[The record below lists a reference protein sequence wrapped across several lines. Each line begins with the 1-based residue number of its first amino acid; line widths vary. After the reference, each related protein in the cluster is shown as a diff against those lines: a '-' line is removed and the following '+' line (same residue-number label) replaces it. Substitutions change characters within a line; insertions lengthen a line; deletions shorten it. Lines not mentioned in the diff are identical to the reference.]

1 VWGEGEEWERR
12 AKDKAV
18 DRLLD
23 LKNESWLDEDEGEEP
38 LSEEEFRAN
47 MRLTAVQIAADGSIE
62 FTFADGDMFFGHD
75 IVVKGTVE
83 EGWRSANIEG

>member
-1 VWGEGEEWERR
+1 
-12 AKDKAV
+12 
-18 DRLLD
+18 
-23 LKNESWLDEDEGEEP
+23 
-38 LSEEEFRAN
+38 